1 MGSTSSLEANIDPND
16 KKRILILEDDND
28 TLYLFGDALRVYGF
42 EVDMFSDPDYAL
54 NSFLNTPSNYD
65 LLLMDLRLGEK
76 DGRILYKKFKD
87 FDSAFK
93 ICVLTGLEVNI
104 KEFQEICPSFEEKFL
119 IKKPVRISK
128 LVETIM
134 SILE

>member
-1 MGSTSSLEANIDPND
+1 LEANIDSNN

-76 DGRILYKKFKD
+76 DGRILYKKFKE
-87 FDSAFK
+87 FDSSFK

>member
-1 MGSTSSLEANIDPND
+1 MEANIDSNN